1 MNPSLLTTSPVWI
14 AAGWT
19 MLHMIWLGASIGVT
33 AALGRRLMTSSGP
46 EARYGVALALLLVL
60 AVSPVVIFMRVLETE
75 WPPAME
81 MVGPVKSI
89 EQTGST
95 STEDRD
101 LLVIKRT
108 KPLDAEV
115 RSALGHAQRS
125 SLSFLVPHLPWF
137 WLFGSFSTSIAIV
150 TGLIGV
156 EQFRRQSRLVLS
168 GDLPQ
173 RCRAL
178 ADSLGI
184 ARRVSV
190 GICDRVAMPV
200 LIGIIRPLILLPSI
214 ALSGWSVEQLE
225 MVLLHEL
232 AHLRRWDNLVNL
244 LQRFVESLLFFH
256 PVVWWLSGWVRLER
270 ELCCDRVVVSR
281 LGEPV
286 AYAEMLAALSQT
298 GRRHHNAVVAV
309 ADRQVI
315 IRIRRLF
322 NLEES
327 SMKLTMP
334 EGLGMLGAVIVG
346 VSLMLSSQGA
356 QSKPANELKRAT
368 ASASGTEVEDLEA
381 IPDIEALT
389 PLEWLSFRNASLGAQ
404 FPTHPRATS
413 LYALDTRRV
422 AITQYP
428 TTPDGV
434 ATYRCRGGIEIISE
448 STKFGTVCLRA
459 DEALIKRVVRSS
471 DKEQIAGPRDNTWF
485 EEANVP
491 MEVHLKGNTVV
502 RQEVAKGPGAGDAKI
517 VRASELDY
525 DFVTGRLEAPPANRK
540 PAASGFQAP
549 ADPPLSKTARE
560 PALLGLDERSI
571 CLSARDAQ
579 PIEIKELPREI
590 DGRIKYVCKGGITV
604 VAKFEGSGSVSISA
618 DEVMIVRKCR
628 FGTGEA
634 IKGTNG
640 GTWVEDEDVPTE
652 IHATGNVTLNT
663 DWENAAGKVAHW
675 TLRADQLDYDIVTGR
690 LLAKN
695 VKMEGP
701 DLHVSA
707 PGIETFVRPAV
718 RSLISSEPVDT
729 PASDKPRP
737 TPRRMSIGSFRI
749 TGAKDGPQQT
759 VQP

>member
-1 MNPSLLTTSPVWI
+1 MNPNLLTTSPVWM

-33 AALGRRLMTSSGP
+33 AALVRRLMTSSGP
-46 EARYGVALALLLVL
+46 EARYGVALALLVVL

-75 WPPAME
+75 CRPAME

-89 EQTGST
+89 EHTGLT
-95 STEDRD
+95 STEDRE

-115 RSALGHAQRS
+115 RFALGHAQSS

-137 WLFGSFSTSIAIV
+137 WLFGSFSTFIAIV

-156 EQFRRQSRLVLS
+156 EQFRRQSRLVES
-168 GDLPQ
+168 GDLPR

-178 ADSLGI
+178 VDSLGI
-184 ARRVSV
+184 ARRFSV
-190 GICDRVAMPV
+190 GICDRLATPV
-200 LIGIIRPLILLPSI
+200 LIGIVRPLILLPPI

-270 ELCCDRVVVSR
+270 ELCCDRLVVER
-281 LGEPV
+281 LGQPV
-286 AYAEMLAALSQT
+286 AYAEMLVVLSET
-298 GRRHHNAVVAV
+298 SGRRHQAMLAM
-309 ADRQVI
+309 ADRQVLT
-315 IRIRRLF
+315 RIRRLL
-322 NLEES
+322 NLKER
-327 SMKLTMP
+327 SMKLSMP
-334 EGLGMLGAVIVG
+334 EGLGTLGAVAVG

-356 QSKPANELKRAT
+356 QSKSADELKRAT

-413 LYALDTRRV
+413 LFALDTRRV
-422 AITQYP
+422 EITQYP

-448 STKFGTVCLRA
+448 SSKFGVVSLEA
-459 DEALIKRVVRSS
+459 DEAVIKRVKRSS
-471 DKEQIAGPRDNTWF
+471 DKEPIAGPRGETWF
-485 EEANVP
+485 EEADVP
-491 MEVHLKGNTVV
+491 MEVHLKGNAVV
-502 RQEVAKGPGAGDAKI
+502 RQEVAKPGAGDAKI

-525 DFVTGRLEAPPANRK
+525 DFVTGRLEAPPANPK
-540 PAASGFQAP
+540 PAALGFPAP
-549 ADPPLSKTARE
+549 ADPPLSKAARE

-579 PIEIKELPREI
+579 PIEINELPREI
-590 DGRIKYVCKGGITV
+590 DGIIKYVCKGGITV

-640 GTWVEDEDVPTE
+640 GTWVEDEDVPTD

-663 DWENAAGKVAHW
+663 DRENAAGKVAHW

-695 VKMEGP
+695 VKIAGP
-701 DLHVSA
+701 DFHVSA

-737 TPRRMSIGSFRI
+737 TPGRMSIGSFRI
-749 TGAKDGPQQT
+749 TGAKDGPPQT